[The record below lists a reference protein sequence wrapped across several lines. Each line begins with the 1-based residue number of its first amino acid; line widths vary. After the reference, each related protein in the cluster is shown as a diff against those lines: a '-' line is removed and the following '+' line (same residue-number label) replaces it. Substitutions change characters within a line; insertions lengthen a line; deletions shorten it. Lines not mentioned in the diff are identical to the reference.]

1 MLMNETPN
9 SPATPSRREFLKTTG
24 KIAAAGAL
32 AGIVLPHVHA
42 QDSQT
47 LQVALI
53 GCGGRGTGAAG
64 NALSVKEG
72 PVKVVAMADVF
83 ESKLKGSLDTL
94 KKKFNDQVQVPQDR
108 QFIGFDGYKHAMD
121 SLRPG
126 DIAIFT
132 TPLAFRWV
140 HFQYAIEK
148 KLNVFMEKP
157 VTADGP
163 TSRRMLEL
171 AEKAKEKN
179 LKCGVGLMSR
189 HARHLQELHKRVEDG
204 ELGDILLMRGYRC
217 HGPVASAF
225 STRWPGKPSE
235 LLWQISRF
243 HSFLWASGG
252 CYSDFYIHHIDHL
265 CWMKN
270 AWPVKA
276 QALGGRHYRHD
287 PSGQM
292 WVDQNF
298 DSYAVEYTF
307 EDGAKFYME
316 GRCNSGAHP
325 MYHSQVHGSKGM
337 AIAAKSGDYAGP
349 SSTYKGQLPSK
360 SNQLW
365 QSNVPAAENDPYL
378 NEWNDLVAAIRNDKP
393 YNEVPFGVQA
403 SVVTSMGRKAAHTGM
418 EIRYEDM
425 LNDDMEYAPGI
436 DKWTMD
442 SPPPIIADKDG
453 KYPVPMPGKTTKH
466 EYELNIKA

>member
-1 MLMNETPN
+1 MNHSKPENT
-9 SPATPSRREFLKTTG
+9 SRRDFIKTTG
-24 KIAAAGAL
+24 RLAAASAL

-47 LQVALI
+47 VQVALI

-64 NALSVKEG
+64 NAMSVKEG
-72 PVKVVAMADVF
+72 PVKLVAMADVF
-83 ESKLKGSLDTL
+83 KSKLENSHKTL
-94 KKKFNDQVQVPQDR
+94 KDKFNEQVQVKDDQK
-108 QFIGFDGYKHAMD
+108 FIGFDGYKHAMD
-121 SLRPG
+121 ALRPG
-126 DIAIFT
+126 DVAIFT

-163 TSRRMLEL
+163 TSRRMLDL
-171 AEKAKEKN
+171 SKQADAKG

-189 HARHLQELHKRVEDG
+189 HARHLQELHKRVQDG
-204 ELGDILLMRGYRC
+204 ELGDIMLMRGYRC

-225 STRWPGKPSE
+225 SKRWPGTPSE

-265 CWMKN
+265 CWMKD

-276 QALGGRHYRHD
+276 QALGGRHYRTSPEGDH
-287 PSGQM
+287 

-307 EDGAKFYME
+307 ADGAKFYLE
-316 GRCNSGAHP
+316 GRCNSGAHS
-325 MYHSQVHGSKGM
+325 MYHSQVHGTKGI
-337 AIAAKSGDYAGP
+337 AIAAKSGDYSGP
-349 SSTYKGQLPSK
+349 SSIHKGQLPTRDTM
-360 SNQLW
+360 LW
-365 QSNVPAAENDPYL
+365 QSKVPPAENDPYL
-378 NEWNDLVAAIRNDKP
+378 NEWNDLITAIRNDKP

-418 EIRYEDM
+418 EITYDDM

-442 SPPPIIADKDG
+442 SPPPIMSDKDG

-466 EYELNIKA
+466 EYELNIRA